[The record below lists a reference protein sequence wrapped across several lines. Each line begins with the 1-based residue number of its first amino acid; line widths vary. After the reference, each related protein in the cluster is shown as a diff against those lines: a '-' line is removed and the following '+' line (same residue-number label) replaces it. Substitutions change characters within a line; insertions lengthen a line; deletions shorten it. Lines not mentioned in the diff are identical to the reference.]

1 MVTDP
6 TWAAILT
13 ALAKPLAAE
22 VVRHLRSEL
31 KTEQYDSRKHLP
43 PGTSAR
49 QFRTTCKRIPE
60 AFRAGAVWNC
70 PITARPW
77 PGSVVCDTV
86 FLSLHTALLAC
97 VQITRRGGDPQA

>member
-22 VVRHLRSEL
+22 VARHLRSEL
-31 KTEQYDSRKHLP
+31 KSEQYDSREHLP

-70 PITARPW
+70 PVTAWENHHRAQ
-77 PGSVVCDTV
+77 
-86 FLSLHTALLAC
+86 ALPADESGE
-97 VQITRRGGDPQA
+97 VDAYQAAVAKAGRQ